1 MPLDRLL
8 TAPEV
13 AERIGRSVWWV
24 ERAARHLGGASFR
37 SPDRV
42 LIRESALDVWA
53 RAAEA
58 GWMPGDDADEYAA
71 DEFSGR
77 ETSAGFTIER
87 ARESV
92 VLR

>member
-1 MPLDRLL
+1 
-8 TAPEV
+8 
-13 AERIGRSVWWV
+13 
-24 ERAARHLGGASFR
+24 
-37 SPDRV
+37 
-42 LIRESALDVWA
+42 
-53 RAAEA
+53 
-58 GWMPGDDADEYAA
+58 MPGDDADEYAA